1 MHTAE
6 KLEPVTV
13 EQVLQ
18 SYLLENLVRPET
30 ARTYGQAVRRWTEE
44 TGISY
49 IEAITRE
56 DVLNWRNEVLS
67 RARPE
72 TWNKYRRHMRALFN
86 YAVTRGWVTTNFFS
100 SVSPARTGTRLKKT
114 VDIEVVRKALT
125 YLEGEEALRPGWFW
139 AMVIRA
145 IWFTGVRRRQIV
157 ELRWGD
163 LNLEAGTWL
172 IRSETSKTHREW
184 RLPLVPQL
192 IEDFT
197 ELHRRT
203 TECLKKRPSR
213 SRQVFNVTLFYKRYK
228 GPELTE
234 DQIGGFFHRLSELL
248 NEPITP
254 HRLRHTMATQLAV
267 HGDIRTLQE
276 ILGHSHLSTTMSYVH
291 PDMARMRTLIERL
304 PDLPPSGTCGNYR

>member
-1 MHTAE
+1 MQTAE
-6 KLEPVTV
+6 NLKLITAEH
-13 EQVLQ
+13 LLHH
-18 SYLLENLVRPET
+18 YLLENMVRPAT
-30 ARTYGQAVRRWTEE
+30 ARTYEQAIRLWIKE
-44 TGISY
+44 TGISC
-49 IEAITRE
+49 IGAVTRE
-56 DVLNWRNEVLS
+56 DVLKWRNEVLS

-86 YAVTRGWVTTNFFS
+86 YAISRGWLGVNLFAA
-100 SVSPARTGTRLKKT
+100 VPAARTGARLKKT
-114 VDIEVVRKALT
+114 VDVGVVRKALAV
-125 YLEGEEALRPGWFW
+125 LEDDAEKLRPGWFW
-139 AMVIRA
+139 AIMVRA

-184 RLPLVPQL
+184 QLPLAPQL

-203 TECLKKRPSR
+203 TDRLKRRPSR
-213 SRQVFNVTLFYKRYK
+213 SRQVFNVTLFYERYK
-228 GPELTE
+228 GPELKE

-248 NEPITP
+248 NEPVTP

-276 ILGHSHLSTTMSYVH
+276 ILGHTNLSTTMCYVH
-291 PDMARMRTLIERL
+291 PDMARMRTLIEQL
-304 PDLPPSGTCGNYR
+304 PDL